1 MIWRAEAHAKVNLHL
16 GVGPLREDGFHEL
29 LTVFQSLSLRSVVE
43 LEARPRDED
52 GQSSERATVV
62 DSLAVTGL
70 SARMVPTDT
79 RNLAWQAVDA
89 VARSVGVTPAEL
101 PDSARLR
108 IQKGIPVA
116 GGMAGGSA
124 DAAAALLLA
133 QEWLSSSYGAPR
145 LPAEELERLAAE
157 LGSDVPFTL
166 RGGTMLGRGR
176 GEQLTP
182 VLSRGTWW
190 WVLALA
196 EGGLST
202 PTVFHKLDELRA
214 KGRLPEPSLDS
225 QAVVQALASGDPWR
239 LAEVIHNDLEP
250 AALSVRPDLR
260 RTLHC
265 GRDSGALAGIVS
277 GSGPTCAFLCSD
289 EAHARA
295 VAADIEGA
303 GVARLALVAN
313 APAGGATILPQ
324 G

>member
-1 MIWRAEAHAKVNLHL
+1 MTLRAEAHAKVNLHL

-43 LEARPRDED
+43 LHPSARED
-52 GQSSERATVV
+52 SPGPDTAVSSLE
-62 DSLAVTGL
+62 VTGL
-70 SARMVPTDT
+70 SARMVPTDSS
-79 RNLAWQAVDA
+79 NLAWRAVDA
-89 VARSVGVTPAEL
+89 VARAVGIEPSDL
-101 PDSARLR
+101 PEVARLR

-133 QEWLSSSYGAPR
+133 REWLSESCGAPR
-145 LPAEELERLAAE
+145 LDGHALEELAAE

-176 GEQLTP
+176 GEKLTP
-182 VLSRGTWW
+182 VLSRGPWW

-196 EGGLST
+196 DGGLST
-202 PTVFHKLDELRA
+202 PVVFRKLDELRA
-214 KGRLPEPSLDS
+214 AGKLPEPALDS
-225 QAVVQALASGDPWR
+225 SAVVQALASGDPRR
-239 LAEVIHNDLEP
+239 LAEAIHNDLEP

-265 GRDSGALAGIVS
+265 GAESGALAGIVS

-295 VAADIEGA
+295 VAADIADA
-303 GVARLALVAN
+303 GVARLALVAS
-313 APAGGATILPQ
+313 APSGGAALLPADAD
-324 G
+324 